1 MHIIYLHGFDN
12 TSNSIKGGL
21 LVDYIQKSHPNHQ
34 VHCPDLNLKP
44 AEVLAK
50 VTKLINELSQTDKVV
65 LVGSSLGGY
74 FSTHL
79 SNQLGCPALLLNPSV
94 APHTTLTRF
103 FADGKTYGADDEVFY
118 TTVGDWNVTYGD
130 MRWVADNQLLTVNHP
145 NKIAVWLKTAD
156 EVLNYQVAESFYG
169 SNGVKQLIIHEGGD
183 HRIADFDEHL
193 DMVLEV
199 LNNLVS
205 G

>member
-12 TSNSIKGGL
+12 TSSSIKGGIL
-21 LVDYIQKSHPNHQ
+21 ADYVKQHYPQYQ
-34 VHCPDLNLKP
+34 VHCPDLNLTP
-44 AEVLAK
+44 AQVIAK
-50 VTKLINELSQTDKVV
+50 ITKLINELKQTAPVV
-65 LVGSSLGGY
+65 LVGSSFGGY

-79 SNQLGCPALLLNPSV
+79 SNATGCPALLLNPSV
-94 APHTTLTRF
+94 RPHKTLTRF
-103 FADGKTYGADDEVFY
+103 FADGQTFGQDDEVFY
-118 TTVGDWNVTYGD
+118 TTVGNWDVTYGD
-130 MRWVADNQLLTVNHP
+130 MRWVEAHPLTTVNNP

-156 EVLNYQVAESFYG
+156 EVLDYKVAADFYG

-199 LNNLVS
+199 LEGLVD